1 MQLKPRQWMLF
12 PQADDV
18 PRAWK
23 LICEAVVE
31 DRLGPSAKIGTEG
44 LKGRRNQRLICVYTR
59 DFSDQED
66 VRRVAEELASMNL
79 APRDGSK
86 GLYYKPDAFTHL
98 NLNSDNAYKLTTSIY
113 CTGDILKSSKPKL
126 EKSGLRKKLWS

>member
-1 MQLKPRQWMLF
+1 VSTQ
-12 PQADDV
+12 
-18 PRAWK
+18 
-23 LICEAVVE
+23 
-31 DRLGPSAKIGTEG
+31 
-44 LKGRRNQRLICVYTR
+44 R

-86 GLYYKPDAFTHL
+86 GLYYKPDAFTYL

-113 CTGDILKSSKPKL
+113 CTGDILKSSKPQL
-126 EKSGLRKKLWS
+126 EKSGFRKKLWS